1 MTDLLVKKRNGKM
14 EEFDAEKVNKV
25 LEWACEGVSDVS
37 PSDVAMNAK
46 LSISNKIKTKD
57 IQEVLIQSAYNLIS
71 EDTPNYQFVAARLRL
86 YALRKEV
93 WGGNLP
99 PRLLDHLKKNKKV
112 YDDVLLE
119 SYSESEIHKIDK
131 MINHDRDFRFTHAGI
146 QQMIEKYLICDRST
160 KKIFETPQFAFMLIP
175 MVLYA
180 NREDRMDLIKQAYNY
195 ISKFKI
201 NLPTPVLSGVR
212 SRTKY
217 YSSCVLIDC
226 GDDLDSIFTSS
237 GVAGKY
243 TARRSG
249 IGMNMGRVRAKNCP
263 IRDSEVISTGVVPF
277 MRLMENSVKCT
288 SQNGTRGGGAT
299 ISFPWWHY
307 EIEDVVVLKNNRG
320 TDDNRVKKLDYCIQ
334 LDKTFFDRVKNDE
347 DVTLVCP
354 HESDLYQ
361 YWGSKEFT
369 QKYEEAESKSLRLTK
384 TIKARDLLFL
394 IAKERLETGRIYI
407 MFMDSCNQS
416 SWDEL
421 IQMTNLCV
429 EILQPVSPLY
439 SVNDQNG
446 RIGICILSS
455 INLVETKHAEIPKV
469 CETIVR
475 LLNSLID
482 YQLYPFPAAELFCKR
497 KRSLGIGIT
506 NFAAWLAENGM
517 NHETPE
523 SIEASNDLMEYI
535 QYNLLLASS
544 KLADENGHALDF
556 YASKYSRGWL
566 PVDNH
571 SSLPDDLQFPLK
583 QDWEWLRAEIART
596 GLFNCTLS
604 TIMPAESS
612 SVLHSSTNGFEP
624 IRALLTEKI
633 AKNGVKKVLTPNYP
647 KNKKQYTI
655 AWDMTS
661 NLNCIK
667 MAGAFQKWVDMSMS
681 FNTYLNYQH
690 YENGEIPISVVV
702 QDIINAY
709 KYGLRTMYYNNTP
722 NDNEEADASC
732 TGGACS
738 I

>member
-71 EDTPNYQFVAARLRL
+71 EDAPNYQFVAARLRL

-180 NREDRMDLIKQAYNY
+180 GREDRMELIKQAYNY

-226 GDDLDSIFTSS
+226 GDSLDSIFTSS
-237 GVAGKY
+237 MVAGKY

-249 IGMNMGRVRAKNCP
+249 IGINMGRIRAKNCP
-263 IRDSEVISTGVVPF
+263 IRDSEVISTGIVPF
-277 MRLMENSVKCT
+277 LRVMESTVKST

-299 ISFPWWHY
+299 VSVPWWHY
-307 EIEDVVVLKNNRG
+307 EIENVVVLKNNRG

-369 QKYEEAESKSLRLTK
+369 QKYEEVEGKSLRLTK
-384 TIKARDLLFL
+384 TVKARDLLFL

-421 IQMTNLCV
+421 IQMTNLCCLSGDTEVDVVVDNSLMKVKMSEFV
-429 EILQPVSPLY
+429 EIFPNYTDVRISSNDGK
-439 SVNDQNG
+439 SVTFDKVLAVQK
-446 RIGICILSS
+446 
-455 INLVETKHAEIPKV
+455 TKSNSKV
-469 CETIVR
+469 IKITDSE
-475 LLNSLID
+475 SG
-482 YQLYPFPAAELFCKR
+482 
-497 KRSLGIGIT
+497 RSLRCTADHRIFTKNRGYV
-506 NFAAWLAENGM
+506 
-517 NHETPE
+517 
-523 SIEASNDLMEYI
+523 EAG
-535 QYNLLLASS
+535 NLLVT
-544 KLADENGHALDF
+544 DEL
-556 YASKYSRGWL
+556 
-566 PVDNH
+566 
-571 SSLPDDLQFPLK
+571 
-583 QDWEWLRAEIART
+583 EI
-596 GLFNCTLS
+596 
-604 TIMPAESS
+604 I
-612 SVLHSSTNGFEP
+612 
-624 IRALLTEKI
+624 
-633 AKNGVKKVLTPNYP
+633 
-647 KNKKQYTI
+647 
-655 AWDMTS
+655 
-661 NLNCIK
+661 
-667 MAGAFQKWVDMSMS
+667 
-681 FNTYLNYQH
+681 
-690 YENGEIPISVVV
+690 
-702 QDIINAY
+702 
-709 KYGLRTMYYNNTP
+709 
-722 NDNEEADASC
+722 
-732 TGGACS
+732 
-738 I
+738 